1 MSLFLKSYIVS
12 LLVFSVIDAVWL
24 GVIAKNLYADSIGF
38 LMRPQP
44 NWVAAII
51 FYLLFIG
58 GLVFFAVQPGRD
70 MTSLPA
76 IFLTGAFFGLVTYG
90 TYDLTNL
97 ATLKNWPVSLTLIDL
112 AWGAFISG
120 TTTLVTRI
128 ILK

>member
-1 MSLFLKSYIVS
+1 MPLFIKAYLVS
-12 LLVFSVIDAVWL
+12 LLVFSAIDALWL
-24 GVIAKNLYADSIGF
+24 GFIAKGLYARSIGF

-44 NWVAAII
+44 NWTAAVV

-58 GLVFFAVQPGRD
+58 GLVFFAVQPGRSPE
-70 MTSLPA
+70 TLTA
-76 IFLTGAFFGLVTYG
+76 AFLTGAFFGLVTYG

-97 ATLKNWPVSLTLIDL
+97 ATLKGWPLSLTLIDL

-120 TTTLVTRI
+120 TTTLITRM